1 MCGEWFRA
9 LADISCKNKDWH
21 DLYGPDWR
29 QMAFSFFCTAH
40 FAQFEHRWTCSDVNA
55 IGINN
60 SVRYA
65 LDLQSNFYVLP
76 ALSAS
81 SPLFDLASSHDWWLK
96 LWVHNTRHGQLGFWF
111 IRQTKAVSFHGVSD
125 TWTTSPY
132 LPHVIPLWASS
143 ADTCGFSRLTLCSC
157 YLVVVQQNVTFI
169 AHRLSKSVGS
179 FLCGSVCDWWLSAC
193 L

>member
-1 MCGEWFRA
+1 MGLTEDKW
-9 LADISCKNKDWH
+9 L
-21 DLYGPDWR
+21 L
-29 QMAFSFFCTAH
+29 FFCTAH

-111 IRQTKAVSFHGVSD
+111 IRQTKAVSFHGVRHIDNLSVSPPRD
-125 TWTTSPY
+125 STLGFFGGHLWLFTSHIVLLVSGCGPAKRHVHRAPFIKERWELFVRICLWLMAVC
-132 LPHVIPLWASS
+132 LPLAAV
-143 ADTCGFSRLTLCSC
+143 
-157 YLVVVQQNVTFI
+157 
-169 AHRLSKSVGS
+169 
-179 FLCGSVCDWWLSAC
+179 
-193 L
+193 